1 MSCAS
6 VDGTAVVDEDPGR
19 LHGGGGQPGGALHA
33 AARELAGGG
42 PGAAPVPRPA
52 RSLQTIIRCYTITL
66 YPGQPYPEREV
77 QGALGRGALKLY
89 LVVDYFVS

>member
-1 MSCAS
+1 MSRAS
-6 VDGTAVVDEDPGR
+6 VDGAAVVDEHPGR

-33 AARELAGGG
+33 AAQELAGGG

-66 YPGQPYPEREV
+66 YSGHLASLTQS
-77 QGALGRGALKLY
+77 GRCRVRWDG
-89 LVVDYFVS
+89 VR